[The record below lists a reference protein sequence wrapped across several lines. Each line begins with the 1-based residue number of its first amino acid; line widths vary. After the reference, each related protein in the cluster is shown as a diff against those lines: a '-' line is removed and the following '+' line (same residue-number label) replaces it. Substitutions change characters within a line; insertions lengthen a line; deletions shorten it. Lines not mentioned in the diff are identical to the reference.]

1 MEKLMIQEALPV
13 AELSRLGLYENG
25 KHLLS
30 SEDITALL
38 AGRRTS
44 LVNLKNLIGEAF
56 TIESLDVKLSLHHSE
71 RWGDEIM
78 LHPIYREITLA
89 KGMSQ
94 EELWPILTGE
104 QTNLVKVVHDSER
117 GTEHTLVF
125 EYDAETKEFIS
136 YDPSLVQ
143 VPFQVN
149 GEKLNEKQ
157 QQDFRRGA
165 IVELTDGTKFQYMSS
180 LPKGIVS
187 NRSALIIAMSGSGR
201 SPSFFIE
208 DLAPLK
214 VSNAQEQP
222 FSPAFESAFLEMRKS
237 EGVLSED
244 KLQVELEDLKNDYHS
259 PLGLGSSR

>member
-1 MEKLMIQEALPV
+1 M
-13 AELSRLGLYENG
+13 AELSRLGLYEGG

-30 SEDITALL
+30 PEDITALL

-78 LHPIYREITLA
+78 LHPIYKEITLA
-89 KGMSQ
+89 KGMTE

-104 QTNLVKVVHDSER
+104 QINLVKVVHNPETGVDK
-117 GTEHTLVF
+117 TLVF
-125 EYDAETKEFIS
+125 EYDGETKEFIS
-136 YDPSLVQ
+136 YDPLKVS
-143 VPFQVN
+143 VPFKVN
-149 GEKLNEKQ
+149 GEKLDEKRHR
-157 QQDFRRGA
+157 DFAQGK
-165 IVELTDGTKFQYMSS
+165 IFELSDGTKFQYMSS

-187 NRSALIIAMSGSGR
+187 SRSALIIAMSDNGE
-201 SPSFFIE
+201 SPSFLLE
-208 DLAPLK
+208 NLAPLK
-214 VSNAQEQP
+214 ISSAQQQP

-237 EGVLSED
+237 EGVQSED
-244 KLQVELEDLKNDYHS
+244 SLQIELDDLKNDYHS

>member
-1 MEKLMIQEALPV
+1 MEKMIIMEALPV
-13 AELSRLGLYENG
+13 AELSRLGLYEGG

-30 SEDITALL
+30 PEDITALL

-78 LHPIYREITLA
+78 LHPIYKEITLA
-89 KGMSQ
+89 KGMTE

-104 QTNLVKVVHDSER
+104 QTNLVKVVPSPETGVDQ
-117 GTEHTLVF
+117 TLVF
-125 EYDAETKEFIS
+125 EYDGETKEFIS
-136 YDPSLVQ
+136 YDPLKVI

-149 GEKLNEKQ
+149 GEKLDEKQ
-157 QQDFRRGA
+157 RQDFAHGK
-165 IVELTDGTKFQYMSS
+165 IVELSDGTKFQYMSS

-187 NRSALIIAMSGSGR
+187 SRSALIVAISDNGE
-201 SPSFFIE
+201 SPSFLLKN
-208 DLAPLK
+208 LAPIK
-214 VSNAQEQP
+214 ISSAQEQP
-222 FSPAFESAFLEMRKS
+222 FSPAFESAFLKMRKS
-237 EGVLSED
+237 EGVESEES
-244 KLQVELEDLKNDYHS
+244 LQIELDDLKNDYQS